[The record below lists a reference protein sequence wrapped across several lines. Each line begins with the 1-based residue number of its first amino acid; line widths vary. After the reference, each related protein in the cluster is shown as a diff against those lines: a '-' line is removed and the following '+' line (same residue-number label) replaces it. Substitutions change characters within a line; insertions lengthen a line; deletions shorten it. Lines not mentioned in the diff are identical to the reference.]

1 MDIDKRLQAAVQSY
15 WTARSKN
22 KEKQVQGGRIDAGT
36 RGEVTGGTQMGG
48 LEVLVSDI
56 LCAAGLNRLDIR
68 TRTALELPGYF
79 RATKK
84 WDLIVVSEGQLVLAM
99 EFKSQAGKSIGNNV
113 NNRSE
118 EAVGSAKDIWT
129 AYREGRFGK
138 SPAPFLGYLFLLED
152 RDSVKVPVANREPYF
167 PVDADFRGEMKAS
180 TKKGVDVYR
189 GVSYATRY
197 ELLCRRLVL
206 ERLYTSACFLLATN
220 EKKTKVTQPAED
232 LDFQRFV
239 AALNGHALTFL
250 ESKSSKKKKLRH
262 GPYRDHPR
270 RCYPTK
276 QPSKLIP

>member
-1 MDIDKRLQAAVQSY
+1 MSMGLIFPLWRQPLNIDKRLQAAVQSY
-15 WTARSKN
+15 WNARRRN
-22 KEKQVQGGRIDAGT
+22 KEKQVKSGKIDAGT

-56 LCAAGLNRLDIR
+56 LCEAGLKVDVR

-84 WDLIVVSEGQLVLAM
+84 WDLIVVSEGALVLAM

-129 AYREGRFGK
+129 AFREGRFGK

-152 RDSVKVPVANREPYF
+152 RDNVKIPVANKEPYF
-167 PVDADFRGEMKAS
+167 SVDPEFRGESHLKDTAAHRRF
-180 TKKGVDVYR
+180 R
-189 GVSYATRY
+189 GVSYSKRY

-206 ERLYTSACFLLATN
+206 ERLYTSACFMMATN
-220 EKKTKVTQPAED
+220 SRVTKLTQPADD
-232 LDFQRFV
+232 LNFQRFV
-239 AALNGHALTFL
+239 AALRGHVVTFL
-250 ESKSSKKKKLRH
+250 GSRN
-262 GPYRDHPR
+262 
-270 RCYPTK
+270 T
-276 QPSKLIP
+276 